1 MKDVQISDDHAQY
14 LYDML
19 VARKRAIRESVN
31 YNSAEM
37 REEIAT
43 IDRIIK
49 QLSIDDG
56 VPTVT

>member
-19 VARKRAIRESVN
+19 VARKRTIRESVN

-37 REEIAT
+37 REEITT